1 MKCIKAKCAKVI
13 IYEPTLEAGTTFFG
27 GKVVNDFAKFKEQSQ
42 TIIVNRYDSS
52 LDGVKNKVYTRDL
65 YGRD

>member
-1 MKCIKAKCAKVI
+1 MKCIKAKGAKVI
-13 IYEPTLEAGTTFFG
+13 IYEPTLETGTTFFG
-27 GKVVNDFAKFKEQSQ
+27 GKVVNDFAKFKEQNQ

-52 LDGVKNKVYTRDL
+52 LDDVKNKVYTRDL